1 MQNLSNAHKK
11 ALLENPN
18 VVKITESH
26 VVFNPKFKLKAVE
39 LYLAG
44 TSPTDIFLSNG
55 IEPCFFIPDFCRN
68 CIKRWVSKYQ
78 SDGKNAFIRE
88 TRGSGTHTKP
98 VKANLDS
105 YSMDDLKSIILVQEE
120 MIEELK
126 KRKAL
131 ARKI

>member
-1 MQNLSNAHKK
+1 MQNLSKAHKK

-26 VVFNPKFKLKAVE
+26 VVFTPKFKIKAVE
-39 LYLAG
+39 LYLSG
-44 TSPTDIFLSNG
+44 TSPVDIFLSHG
-55 IEPCFFIPDFCRN
+55 IDPSIFIPDFCRN
-68 CIKRWVSKYQ
+68 CIKRWVTKYE
-78 SDGKNAFIRE
+78 SDGKNAFSSE
-88 TRGSGTHTKP
+88 TRGSGTPTKP

>member
-1 MQNLSNAHKK
+1 MQNLSKAHKK

-26 VVFNPKFKLKAVE
+26 VVFTPKFKLKAVE
-39 LYLAG
+39 LYLSG
-44 TSPTDIFLSNG
+44 TSPKEVFLSHG
-55 IEPCFFIPDFCRN
+55 IDPAMFIHEFCRN
-68 CIKRWVSKYQ
+68 CIKRWLGKYQ
-78 SDGKNAFIRE
+78 LEGKNAFSVE
-88 TRGSGTHTKP
+88 TRGSGTPTRP
-98 VKANLDS
+98 VKSNLDS